1 MKEKQ
6 FAIRSVIEN
15 LDEAGLLYGEPEIH
29 ESTVRGTLSHGEEGY
44 TLSYREVQE
53 GVSIETVIHVADGR
67 VTVCRHGG
75 IESEMQFAEGESH
88 VSRYGI
94 PPYTFDMTL
103 TTQRIRIALDGEGGT
118 LALHYRMILGGQE
131 KRCRMKVAVL

>member
-6 FAIRSVIEN
+6 IAIRSVIEN

-29 ESTVRGTLSHGEEGY
+29 ESTVRGTLTHGEEGY
-44 TLSYREVQE
+44 ILSYREVQE
-53 GVSIETVIHVADGR
+53 GVSVETTIRIEGAR
-67 VTVCRHGG
+67 VTVCRRGG
-75 IESEMQFAEGESH
+75 IESEMVFAEGESH

-94 PPYTFDMTL
+94 PPYAFDMTL
-103 TTQRIRIALDGEGGT
+103 TTQRIRLALDDEGGT

-131 KRCRMKVAVL
+131 KLCRMKVAVL